1 MNAVI
6 VALLVAILV
15 VATCV
20 FFLHVKMALDAKTH
34 KIDHA
39 MCIAHV
45 AHYVGN
51 EFAASV
57 LKAAAE
63 DYNRPETQA
72 RLQILM
78 REQWVEGGSLLPAI
92 WMTNRA
98 EALSKE
104 VQP

>member
-6 VALLVAILV
+6 IALLIAILV
-15 VATCV
+15 VAVCV
-20 FFLHVKMALDAKTH
+20 FFLHVRMTLDAKTH

-78 REQWVEGGSLLPAI
+78 REWVDGGPLLPAI

-98 EALSKE
+98 EALSEE